1 MNYLPIIKALL
12 LSVALIVPT
21 LHGMLEV
28 TTTSEELPVQ
38 LRHRGYTPLHVAAYL
53 GNREQIVSLLTDGAC
68 VDARSVSGH
77 TPLHIAAQ
85 QGHVS
90 VVEALITEL
99 EKIKSFACPLANQA
113 LATPSLVDIRDNS
126 DVTPLACAASN
137 GHIDVIRCLIAHGA
151 NISLADKRG
160 KLPFH
165 RATQIGHLEAM
176 EILQPK
182 DEPSNE
188 HNLRVLHRAI
198 PCAIESGK
206 PEALASVKRMIEERR
221 GPGTESGTKWYN
233 WYNYHGATPF
243 LDAAA
248 SGHVSMMHWSL
259 EHDDARIDE
268 RDSDGNCAL
277 HFAARY
283 GHTDAV
289 EFLLERNAELVKIK
303 NGTQICPGRTALH
316 DAAAGGHLEVIKLL
330 LHYKAEV
337 DAQDSMGWTPLHR
350 AAYYGRTQALQ
361 QLISFG
367 ASPSIANERGNTAL
381 HLAALHGHRACVEV
395 LLAAKSDIEAKTPG
409 NLTPLLCAAECGH
422 LELIKCLLPH
432 GADIKQQAITGNAL
446 MLAVQGLPAER
457 NDDVIRY
464 LLDNTEVELMSC
476 SNWCLGVVPVIFSAA
491 RNGHY
496 KASSLLIKKGASL
509 DTKLSDGRTVL
520 HCAAENYQTSLH
532 NSGVVRLLL
541 RAGADMLC
549 LDYAGLTPLD
559 GLQLSQHQLPAAT
572 TYFQNRSLY
581 LSGQLRP
588 EDNLDTVFSVA
599 ADFLDIP
606 VLEALKDQLGD
617 RLIQW
622 RDWTGD
628 KNLLMVAIT
637 MHDLDGIDWLLDQK
651 ICDMSHKDINK
662 HDVLSIAIDS
672 TRSKN
677 TTTRLSLINKLL
689 AAGAVVTEQHLID
702 EANRSNSK
710 VDELL
715 MRLLVTYRYSQRPA
729 HERLSL
735 FR

>member
-233 WYNYHGATPF
+233 YHGATPF

-289 EFLLERNAELVKIK
+289 KFLLERNAELVKIK
-303 NGTQICPGRTALH
+303 NGTESYPGRTALH
-316 DAAAGGHLEVIKLL
+316 DAAEGGHLEVIKLL
-330 LHYKAEV
+330 LRYNAEV
-337 DAQDSMGWTPLHR
+337 DAQDAMGRTPLFR
-350 AAYYGRTQALQ
+350 AASNGHTQALQ

-367 ASPSIANERGNTAL
+367 ASPSIADESGSTAL
-381 HLAALHGHRACVEV
+381 HIAALRGHRACVEV

-422 LELIKCLLPH
+422 LELIKCLLRH

-446 MLAVQGLPAER
+446 MIAAMGNHIEVMQFL
-457 NDDVIRY
+457 I
-464 LLDNTEVELMSC
+464 DNTEIELRSC
-476 SNWCLGVVPVIFSAA
+476 CIQFPDVVPVIFSAA
-491 RNGHY
+491 KVGHY
-496 KASSLLIKKGASL
+496 KASRLLIKKGASL

-520 HCAAENYQTSLH
+520 HCAAESYQHGLH
-532 NSGVVRLLL
+532 NFGVVRLLL
-541 RAGADMLC
+541 RSGADMLC
-549 LDYAGLTPLD
+549 PDNAGVTPLAA
-559 GLQLSQHQLPAAT
+559 LQLSQHQLPAAT

-581 LSGQLRP
+581 LSGKLRP
-588 EDNLDTVFSVA
+588 EDNLDSVFYVA

-622 RDWTGD
+622 LDWTGD

-637 MHDLDGIDWLLDQK
+637 THDLDGIDWLLDQK
-651 ICDMSHKDINK
+651 ICDLSHKDINK

-677 TTTRLSLINKLL
+677 NTTRLSLINKLL
-689 AAGAVVTEQHLID
+689 EAGAVVTERHLID
-702 EANRSNSK
+702 EANRSNSE

-715 MRLLVTYRYSQRPA
+715 VRLLVTYRYSLQPV
-729 HERLSL
+729 HKRLSL

>member
-1 MNYLPIIKALL
+1 MNYLPMIRALL

-28 TTTSEELPVQ
+28 TVTSEELPVQ
-38 LRHRGYTPLHVAAYL
+38 LRHRGYTPLHIAAYFGRADTIAEL
-53 GNREQIVSLLTDGAC
+53 IAAAGPA
-68 VDARSVSGH
+68 DALVRAKNCSGS
-77 TPLHIAAQ
+77 TPLHVAAE
-85 QGHVS
+85 QGHVG
-90 VVEALITEL
+90 VVEILIANDRSKALP
-99 EKIKSFACPLANQA
+99 SD
-113 LATPSLVDIRDNS
+113 PSLCNIRDTAGL
-126 DVTPLACAASN
+126 TPLACAAKN

-151 NISLADKRG
+151 KISKTDKYG
-160 KLPFH
+160 NLPFH

-176 EILQPK
+176 EILEPK
-182 DEPSNE
+182 DGLSDEL
-188 HNLRVLHRAI
+188 NLLTLHTAI

-206 PEALASVKRMIEERR
+206 PEALASVKHMIEERHS
-221 GPGTESGTKWYN
+221 PETEIESDSKWYN
-233 WYNYHGATPF
+233 CSKYYNYRGVTP
-243 LDAAA
+243 LLNAAA
-248 SGHVSMMHWSL
+248 SGHVSMMQWSL

-268 RDSDGNCAL
+268 IDSYGNCAL

-289 EFLLERNAELVKIK
+289 QFLLERNAELVKIK
-303 NGTQICPGRTALH
+303 NDANTSEKTALH
-316 DAAAGGHLEVIKLL
+316 GASEGGHTKVMDLL
-330 LHYKAEV
+330 LQYNAEIN
-337 DAQDSMGWTPLHR
+337 AQDRWGSTALHIAAEKGHAGVLEQLIASGASLTIADERGRTSLHR
-350 AAYYGRTQALQ
+350 AASAGQKD
-361 QLISFG
+361 
-367 ASPSIANERGNTAL
+367 
-381 HLAALHGHRACVEV
+381 CVEI
-395 LLAAKSDIEAKTPG
+395 LLAATADIEAKDG
-409 NLTPLLCAAECGH
+409 LKRTPLLSAAEEGH
-422 LELIKCLLPH
+422 LELIKCLLRH
-432 GADIKQQAITGNAL
+432 GADIKQQTNSGNAL
-446 MLAVQGLPAER
+446 MIAAMGNHIEVM
-457 NDDVIRY
+457 RY
-464 LLDNTEVELMSC
+464 LLDNTEIELTSC
-476 SNWCLGVVPVIFSAA
+476 SNWFPGVAPVIFSAA
-491 RNGHY
+491 RAGHY

-581 LSGQLRP
+581 LSGKLRP
-588 EDNLDTVFSVA
+588 EDNLNSVFYIA

-622 RDWTGD
+622 RLETRER
-628 KNLLMVAIT
+628 NLLMVAII
-637 MHDLDGIDWLLDQK
+637 MHDLDGMDWLLDQK
-651 ICDMSHKDINK
+651 ICDMSHKDSNG

-677 TTTRLSLINKLL
+677 NTTRLSLINKLL
-689 AAGAVVTEQHLID
+689 EAGAVVTERHLID
-702 EANRSNSK
+702 EANRSNSE

-715 MRLLVTYRYSQRPA
+715 MRLLVTYRYSQRPV

-735 FR
+735 FK